1 MWQFSCSWGAIDGCH
16 ISLKCAP
23 GGLQANKEN
32 HNFKNF
38 YSIVLMG
45 MVDAKRRFIWASC
58 GFPGNSHDSIV
69 FQSTNLWSK
78 ITGGQTIP
86 DIGKEIG
93 GVKVPPLLPGDSV
106 FPFQSWLMKPF
117 TNAVL
122 TPQQQYFN
130 YRLSRARMVTEEAYG
145 ELKGRWRVLLRRC
158 ESTQEE
164 VRDNTLACIVLHNIC
179 IERGETLCRQLNATV
194 DPATN
199 QRRPRDVIRRLLN
212 MSDCPRKRDN
222 CHHANQ
228 IRNVLMQKFW
238 REKQGDG
245 VF

>member
-1 MWQFSCSWGAIDGCH
+1 
-16 ISLKCAP
+16 
-23 GGLQANKEN
+23 
-32 HNFKNF
+32 
-38 YSIVLMG
+38 
-45 MVDAKRRFIWASC
+45 
-58 GFPGNSHDSIV
+58 
-69 FQSTNLWSK
+69 
-78 ITGGQTIP
+78 
-86 DIGKEIG
+86 
-93 GVKVPPLLPGDSV
+93 
-106 FPFQSWLMKPF
+106 MKPF

-179 IERGETLCRQLNATV
+179 IERGETLCRQLNVTF

-212 MSDCPRKRDN
+212 MSDCPRIRDN
-222 CHHANQ
+222 CYQANQ